1 MLNDLEESRGKFVRQ
16 NRGKGYLGAWF
27 RPKCWDASGN
37 LIATGE
43 VRLRALDLWA
53 NDRATGRQCPALG
66 SEGMPHWS
74 DDVDATLVTKLT
86 RDVTADVTETVDV
99 TADVTADV
107 TKRPMPGAARVRHHR
122 V

>member
-27 RPKCWDASGN
+27 RPKDWDASGN

-74 DDVDATLVTKLT
+74 DDVDATLVTK
-86 RDVTADVTETVDV
+86 
-99 TADVTADV
+99 
-107 TKRPMPGAARVRHHR
+107 RPMTGAERVRLHR
-122 V
+122 VRKADERPV